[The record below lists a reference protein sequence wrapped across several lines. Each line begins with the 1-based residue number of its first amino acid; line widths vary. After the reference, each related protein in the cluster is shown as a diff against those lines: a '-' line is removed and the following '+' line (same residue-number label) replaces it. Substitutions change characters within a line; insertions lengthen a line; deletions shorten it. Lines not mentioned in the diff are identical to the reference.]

1 MSPTP
6 AEPNPAPIMPRDFA
20 SSPRMPNMTP
30 RLQERYNLL
39 FLLIFLISAPALAVT
54 EIRLWHAMEGVP
66 AQTLGRMVQRFNA
79 QQAEIKVV
87 AEFKG
92 SYGEALSGAIASTPG
107 ANGPH
112 LLQSPD
118 ASANL
123 LTETPGRIRSLHQL
137 LSETK
142 TALDTHHYYPAIAAA
157 YADRRGGL
165 LALPF
170 NVSTPVFVYNREAFR
185 KAGLNP
191 DQPPKTWRDVQA
203 AALRISKAGMEC
215 AYTSG
220 MASWVHLENLAAW
233 HNEPFATND
242 NGHLLHAGH
251 AGHAGHG
258 GAAAKAE
265 RGARGSSKLV
275 INGELAM
282 RHLSLLS
289 SWVKGGLFTPAA
301 SAGEAERN
309 FMSGQCAM
317 LTSEAPALRELAAG
331 SNLDVAVAAL
341 PYYEEFSGAPFNTLA
356 GGAGLWVM
364 GGKSSTENRASARFL
379 SYLASPAAQAE
390 WSEETGYLP
399 TTPAGTSSLQQR
411 GWLGRLPGAQAAIQQ
426 LSRKAQ
432 SHSRG
437 LRLGDF
443 QKIRAI
449 LDQELDTV
457 WQSSKTPK
465 EALDSAV
472 EQSNL
477 LLKDFEQR
485 LRTTQLASQSASQ
498 PTQQPAQESAA
509 AAPAKP
515 LKRAKK

>member
-1 MSPTP
+1 
-6 AEPNPAPIMPRDFA
+6 
-20 SSPRMPNMTP
+20 
-30 RLQERYNLL
+30 
-39 FLLIFLISAPALAVT
+39 
-54 EIRLWHAMEGVP
+54 
-66 AQTLGRMVQRFNA
+66 
-79 QQAEIKVV
+79 
-87 AEFKG
+87 
-92 SYGEALSGAIASTPG
+92 
-107 ANGPH
+107 
-112 LLQSPD
+112 
-118 ASANL
+118 
-123 LTETPGRIRSLHQL
+123 
-137 LSETK
+137 
-142 TALDTHHYYPAIAAA
+142 
-157 YADRRGGL
+157 
-165 LALPF
+165 
-170 NVSTPVFVYNREAFR
+170 
-185 KAGLNP
+185 
-191 DQPPKTWRDVQA
+191 
-203 AALRISKAGMEC
+203 
-215 AYTSG
+215 
-220 MASWVHLENLAAW
+220 
-233 HNEPFATND
+233 
-242 NGHLLHAGH
+242 
-251 AGHAGHG
+251 
-258 GAAAKAE
+258 
-265 RGARGSSKLV
+265 
-275 INGELAM
+275 
-282 RHLSLLS
+282 
-289 SWVKGGLFTPAA
+289 
-301 SAGEAERN
+301 
-309 FMSGQCAM
+309 
-317 LTSEAPALRELAAG
+317 
-331 SNLDVAVAAL
+331 
-341 PYYEEFSGAPFNTLA
+341 
-356 GGAGLWVM
+356 M